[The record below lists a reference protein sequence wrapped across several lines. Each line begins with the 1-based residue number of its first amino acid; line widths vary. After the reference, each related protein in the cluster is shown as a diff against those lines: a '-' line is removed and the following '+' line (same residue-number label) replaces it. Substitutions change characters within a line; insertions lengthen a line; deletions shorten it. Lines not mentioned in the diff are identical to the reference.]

1 MDPWVL
7 LFFVP
12 VMRDVLDLFHLDPLI
27 QHLVSYRMIISFLR
41 DGRCIGA
48 RCISRTLKVTQRRL
62 DDLGMVRFLPRK
74 FLDDVLSV
82 VSWQGNATCGTSARS
97 R

>member
-62 DDLGMVRFLPRK
+62 DDWRAWKGRQRTISFRE
-74 FLDDVLSV
+74 
-82 VSWQGNATCGTSARS
+82 T
-97 R
+97 